1 MVLVKALENFGLIL
15 AGETGH
21 MMDLERAKK
30 AQEEGKVQIIN
41 RRAALP
47 SLRREIKEAQKEETQ
62 PKPTP
67 KPVVPRKKRVSKKS
81 LIKN

>member
-15 AGETGH
+15 AGETGY

-41 RRAALP
+41 RRAVLP
-47 SLRREIKEAQKEETQ
+47 SLRKEIEALKKEET
-62 PKPTP
+62 KPTP